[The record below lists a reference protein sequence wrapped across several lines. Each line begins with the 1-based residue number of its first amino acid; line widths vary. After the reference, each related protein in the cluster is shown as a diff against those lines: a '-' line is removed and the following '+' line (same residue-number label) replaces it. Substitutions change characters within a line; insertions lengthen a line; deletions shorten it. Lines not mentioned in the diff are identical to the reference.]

1 MYPSPVCG
9 PLGLSA
15 CVCEDMNFQDTVRQR
30 SPELLVFLLVLVVL
44 LLL

>member
-1 MYPSPVCG
+1 MYPSPIFG

-15 CVCEDMNFQDTVRQR
+15 AMCEDTNVHNTVRQR

-44 LLL
+44 LL